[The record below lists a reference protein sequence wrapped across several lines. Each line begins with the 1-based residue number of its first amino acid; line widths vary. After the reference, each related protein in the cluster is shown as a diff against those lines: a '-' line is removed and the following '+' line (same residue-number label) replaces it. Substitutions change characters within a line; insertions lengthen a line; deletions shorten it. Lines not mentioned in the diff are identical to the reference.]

1 MKTADAIVMTPDI
14 DLYVPYVEAV
24 FGAATGGMRIP
35 SSIFFLQESTLPLL
49 RTEAHASVC
58 R

>member
-1 MKTADAIVMTPDI
+1 MTPDI